1 MAEARD
7 SNDDADFNTSELGTK
22 EQFVFYNKPVVQ
34 CGFAF
39 EGENLKSNLMSEIIE
54 KYITNMDFN
63 LSLQSHVDTLLV

>member
-39 EGENLKSNLMSEIIE
+39 ELENLKSNLMSEIIE
-54 KYITNMDFN
+54 K
-63 LSLQSHVDTLLV
+63 